1 MYIIHNSATLCYV
14 WWMSHREQVIL
25 LCLHHHSRRLRP
37 NITLNNT
44 PLRYSENPVYLGVVL
59 DPALCYIKHIDY
71 IIEKARKR
79 LNILRAVSGK
89 TWGANA
95 GNAWTFRASYN
106 AILKPVLDYAV
117 PVFHHA
123 ARSHQD
129 KLARIQLQA
138 ARLITGLWRRTP
150 TDIILIEADLI
161 PINSE
166 QHLATTKYMGKL
178 RSLENHKTADL
189 VKYWWSPGRPRIKKT
204 SLLHS
209 YRDRD
214 IMLVSIPPSQPP
226 PTNPL
231 QAIPNITCAD
241 NTDPPINV
249 KKADVDP
256 LTLLSKALM
265 TIEKMPSSAILIYT
279 DGSTLEDHSSGS
291 GVYIEIP
298 GSSPPISLSIKNW
311 KHTNNYAA
319 ELIANIEGLQ
329 TMIMMKK
336 TEEIYI
342 LTDCKSSVQT
352 LSSQGNPSPLIV
364 IHTLRPVIGYW

>member
-1 MYIIHNSATLCYV
+1 M
-14 WWMSHREQVIL
+14 
-25 LCLHHHSRRLRP
+25 
-37 NITLNNT
+37 
-44 PLRYSENPVYLGVVL
+44 
-59 DPALCYIKHIDY
+59 
-71 IIEKARKR
+71 
-79 LNILRAVSGK
+79 
-89 TWGANA
+89 
-95 GNAWTFRASYN
+95 
-106 AILKPVLDYAV
+106 LDYAV

-166 QHLATTKYMGKL
+166 QHLPTTKYMGKL

-189 VKYWWSPGRPRIKKT
+189 VKYWWSPGKPRIKKT

-298 GSSPPISLSIKNW
+298 GSSPPISLSIKNS

-364 IHTLRPVIGYW
+364 IHTLRPVAVIGY

>member
-1 MYIIHNSATLCYV
+1 M
-14 WWMSHREQVIL
+14 
-25 LCLHHHSRRLRP
+25 
-37 NITLNNT
+37 
-44 PLRYSENPVYLGVVL
+44 
-59 DPALCYIKHIDY
+59 
-71 IIEKARKR
+71 
-79 LNILRAVSGK
+79 
-89 TWGANA
+89 
-95 GNAWTFRASYN
+95 
-106 AILKPVLDYAV
+106 LDYAV

-138 ARLITGLWRRTP
+138 ARLITGLWRTTP
-150 TDIILIEADLI
+150 TDIVLIEADLI

-166 QHLATTKYMGKL
+166 QHL
-178 RSLENHKTADL
+178 
-189 VKYWWSPGRPRIKKT
+189 PRIKKT

-226 PTNPL
+226 LPILSKPFLTSPV
-231 QAIPNITCAD
+231 QITL
-241 NTDPPINV
+241 TGDPPINV

-298 GSSPPISLSIKNW
+298 GSSPPISLSIKNS

-352 LSSQGNPSPLIV
+352 LSYQGNPSPLIV
-364 IHTLRPVIGYW
+364 IHTLRPVIGY

>member
-1 MYIIHNSATLCYV
+1 M
-14 WWMSHREQVIL
+14 
-25 LCLHHHSRRLRP
+25 
-37 NITLNNT
+37 
-44 PLRYSENPVYLGVVL
+44 
-59 DPALCYIKHIDY
+59 
-71 IIEKARKR
+71 
-79 LNILRAVSGK
+79 
-89 TWGANA
+89 
-95 GNAWTFRASYN
+95 
-106 AILKPVLDYAV
+106 LDYAV

-129 KLARIQLQA
+129 KLACIQLQA
-138 ARLITGLWRRTP
+138 ARLITGLWRKTP
-150 TDIILIEADLI
+150 TDIILIKADLI
-161 PINSE
+161 LINSE

-204 SLLHS
+204 SLFHS

-214 IMLVSIPPSQPP
+214 IMLVSIPPNPSQPP

-279 DGSTLEDHSSGS
+279 DGSILEDHSSGS

-298 GSSPPISLSIKNW
+298 GSSPPISLSIKNS

-319 ELIANIEGLQ
+319 EPIANMNIEVLQ

-352 LSSQGNPSPLIV
+352 LSSQGNPSIIPYSYT
-364 IHTLRPVIGYW
+364 HSETGYWLLIIKIRWYSETSGIDY

>member
-1 MYIIHNSATLCYV
+1 M
-14 WWMSHREQVIL
+14 
-25 LCLHHHSRRLRP
+25 
-37 NITLNNT
+37 
-44 PLRYSENPVYLGVVL
+44 
-59 DPALCYIKHIDY
+59 
-71 IIEKARKR
+71 
-79 LNILRAVSGK
+79 
-89 TWGANA
+89 
-95 GNAWTFRASYN
+95 
-106 AILKPVLDYAV
+106 LDYAV

-138 ARLITGLWRRTP
+138 ACLITGLWRRTP

-279 DGSTLEDHSSGS
+279 DGNWEYPRGPQQWKWGIHRDPWQQSTNQPEHQELKTHKQLRCGADRQHRRTPNHDNDEEDRRDLHPDRLQVIRADPFLPGKSISPYSYTHS
-291 GVYIEIP
+291 E
-298 GSSPPISLSIKNW
+298 
-311 KHTNNYAA
+311 T
-319 ELIANIEGLQ
+319 
-329 TMIMMKK
+329 
-336 TEEIYI
+336 
-342 LTDCKSSVQT
+342 
-352 LSSQGNPSPLIV
+352 
-364 IHTLRPVIGYW
+364 GYWLLI

>member
-1 MYIIHNSATLCYV
+1 M
-14 WWMSHREQVIL
+14 
-25 LCLHHHSRRLRP
+25 
-37 NITLNNT
+37 
-44 PLRYSENPVYLGVVL
+44 
-59 DPALCYIKHIDY
+59 
-71 IIEKARKR
+71 
-79 LNILRAVSGK
+79 
-89 TWGANA
+89 
-95 GNAWTFRASYN
+95 
-106 AILKPVLDYAV
+106 LDYAV

-138 ARLITGLWRRTP
+138 ARLITGPWRRTP

-166 QHLATTKYMGKL
+166 QHLPTTKYMGKL

-189 VKYWWSPGRPRIKKT
+189 VKYWWSPGKPRIKKT

-209 YRDRD
+209 YRD
-214 IMLVSIPPSQPP
+214 
-226 PTNPL
+226 
-231 QAIPNITCAD
+231 TCAD

-298 GSSPPISLSIKNW
+298 GSSPPISLSIKNS

-319 ELIANIEGLQ
+319 ELIANVEGLQ

-364 IHTLRPVIGYW
+364 IHTLRPVIGY

>member
-1 MYIIHNSATLCYV
+1 M
-14 WWMSHREQVIL
+14 
-25 LCLHHHSRRLRP
+25 
-37 NITLNNT
+37 
-44 PLRYSENPVYLGVVL
+44 
-59 DPALCYIKHIDY
+59 
-71 IIEKARKR
+71 
-79 LNILRAVSGK
+79 
-89 TWGANA
+89 
-95 GNAWTFRASYN
+95 
-106 AILKPVLDYAV
+106 LDYAV

-166 QHLATTKYMGKL
+166 QHLPTTKYMGKL

-189 VKYWWSPGRPRIKKT
+189 VKYWWSPGKPRIKKT

-214 IMLVSIPPSQPP
+214 IMLVSIPPTPSQPP

-298 GSSPPISLSIKNW
+298 GSSPPISLSIKNS

-352 LSSQGNPSPLIV
+352 LSSGPGKSISPL
-364 IHTLRPVIGYW
+364 

>member
-1 MYIIHNSATLCYV
+1 
-14 WWMSHREQVIL
+14 
-25 LCLHHHSRRLRP
+25 
-37 NITLNNT
+37 
-44 PLRYSENPVYLGVVL
+44 
-59 DPALCYIKHIDY
+59 
-71 IIEKARKR
+71 
-79 LNILRAVSGK
+79 
-89 TWGANA
+89 
-95 GNAWTFRASYN
+95 
-106 AILKPVLDYAV
+106 
-117 PVFHHA
+117 
-123 ARSHQD
+123 
-129 KLARIQLQA
+129 
-138 ARLITGLWRRTP
+138 
-150 TDIILIEADLI
+150 
-161 PINSE
+161 
-166 QHLATTKYMGKL
+166 
-178 RSLENHKTADL
+178 
-189 VKYWWSPGRPRIKKT
+189 
-204 SLLHS
+204 
-209 YRDRD
+209 
-214 IMLVSIPPSQPP
+214 MLVSIPPRQPP

-298 GSSPPISLSIKNW
+298 GSSPPISLSIKNS

-352 LSSQGNPSPLIV
+352 LSYQGNPSPLIV
-364 IHTLRPVIGYW
+364 IHTLRPVIGY

>member
-1 MYIIHNSATLCYV
+1 M
-14 WWMSHREQVIL
+14 
-25 LCLHHHSRRLRP
+25 
-37 NITLNNT
+37 
-44 PLRYSENPVYLGVVL
+44 
-59 DPALCYIKHIDY
+59 
-71 IIEKARKR
+71 
-79 LNILRAVSGK
+79 
-89 TWGANA
+89 
-95 GNAWTFRASYN
+95 
-106 AILKPVLDYAV
+106 LDYAV

-129 KLARIQLQA
+129 KLAHIQLQA
-138 ARLITGLWRRTP
+138 ARLITGLWRTTP
-150 TDIILIEADLI
+150 TDIVLIEADLI

-166 QHLATTKYMGKL
+166 QHL
-178 RSLENHKTADL
+178 
-189 VKYWWSPGRPRIKKT
+189 PRIKKS

-298 GSSPPISLSIKNW
+298 GSSPPISLSIKNS

-352 LSSQGNPSPLIV
+352 LSFQGNPSPLIV
-364 IHTLRPVIGYW
+364 IHTLRPVIGY